1 MVGALLG
8 VKEGGKWKGC
18 RVRLGTTDS
27 IAGFVGATQGI
38 TNCKGGVGTAVT
50 SLGTTL
56 AIKMVSERKIFDDE
70 RGVYSHVLPRYL
82 MEGGGAVEGGGRN
95 FDDNDSKNGAD
106 EDVVYLVGGAS
117 QAGCKVLRDL
127 GYDDEELK
135 ELEGLI
141 AAAKGKVNVRL
152 DEE

>member
-82 MEGGGAVEGGGRN
+82 MEGGGAVEPRC
-95 FDDNDSKNGAD
+95 A
-106 EDVVYLVGGAS
+106 GGAAS
-117 QAGCKVLRDL
+117 LCLDRRRKHCKW
-127 GYDDEELK
+127 EL
-135 ELEGLI
+135 
-141 AAAKGKVNVRL
+141 ACPR
-152 DEE
+152 

>member
-1 MVGALLG
+1 VGFCVG
-8 VKEGGKWKGC
+8 VKEGGGGGGWGGGW
-18 RVRLGTTDS
+18 GTTDS
-27 IAGFVGATQGI
+27 VGGLVGATQGT
-38 TNCKGGVGTAVT
+38 TNGKGGVGTAVT